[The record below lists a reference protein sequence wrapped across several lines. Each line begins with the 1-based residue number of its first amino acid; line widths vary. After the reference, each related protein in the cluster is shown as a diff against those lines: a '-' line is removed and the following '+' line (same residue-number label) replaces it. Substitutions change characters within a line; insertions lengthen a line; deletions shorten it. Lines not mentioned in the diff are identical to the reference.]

1 MKRFLSIFIILL
13 GLVLTLGSCTTL
25 KPYQRVY
32 VNDAE
37 MQMNASSDVKF
48 GLYVFSIR
56 EGALTALGQKG
67 GGGCGCN

>member
-1 MKRFLSIFIILL
+1 MKRFLKVFGVFTFLALALS
-13 GLVLTLGSCTTL
+13 SCATL
-25 KPYQRVY
+25 KPYERVY

-37 MQMNASSDVKF
+37 MQMNATTDQKF

-56 EGALTALGQKG
+56 EGSLTAIGQKG

>member
-1 MKRFLSIFIILL
+1 MKRFLKIIC
-13 GLVLTLGSCTTL
+13 VLAVVGCSLTSCGSL
-25 KPYQRVY
+25 KPYDRVY

-37 MQMNASSDVKF
+37 MQMSASTDQKF

-56 EGALTALGQKG
+56 EGSLTAIGQKG

>member
-1 MKRFLSIFIILL
+1 MGIGIAFA
-13 GLVLTLGSCTTL
+13 SCSPL

-32 VNDAE
+32 VDDAE
-37 MQMNASSDVKF
+37 MQMNSTTDQKF

-56 EGALTALGQKG
+56 EGSLTAVGQKG